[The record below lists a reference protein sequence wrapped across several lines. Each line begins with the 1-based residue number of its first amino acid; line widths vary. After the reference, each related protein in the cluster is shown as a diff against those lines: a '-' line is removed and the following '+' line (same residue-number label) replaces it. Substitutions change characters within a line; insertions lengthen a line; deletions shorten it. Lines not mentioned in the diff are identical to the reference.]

1 MYIKIKTYIG
11 HCVTMLMALVRPFG
25 SMSQSEVSC
34 HKKDSSGQTCF
45 SNTQVL
51 GVQDHGTELVIW
63 FNNPYGWADVH
74 YKLNGANHESFRMPA
89 AEGNRHEKI
98 ISVTPSSPVK
108 LIYSFTHAT
117 AVGATSTVD
126 YVYER
131 HLMKTLDY

>member
-1 MYIKIKTYIG
+1 MYIKIKTYID
-11 HCVTMLMALVRPFG
+11 HCVTILMALVRSFC
-25 SMSQSEVSC
+25 SMLQSESC
-34 HKKDSSGQTCF
+34 HKKDSSGQTCS

-74 YKLNGANHESFRMPA
+74 YKLNGANYESFRMLA

-98 ISVTPSSPVK
+98 ISVTPNSPVK

-131 HLMKTLDY
+131 HFMNALDY